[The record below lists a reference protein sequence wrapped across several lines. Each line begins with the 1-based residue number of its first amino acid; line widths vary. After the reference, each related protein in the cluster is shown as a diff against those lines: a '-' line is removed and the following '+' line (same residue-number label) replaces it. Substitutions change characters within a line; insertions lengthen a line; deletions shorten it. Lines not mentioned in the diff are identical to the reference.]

1 MNLLKAAIFLFILNT
16 LSISQT
22 TYIWTGSVN
31 SNFSAAGNWSPV
43 RQVGLVTDI
52 LVFETGTT
60 LNVINVYQVTIGQ
73 LIIRNNTNLT
83 LSPAAGNAKCITV
96 KGLLGEDLVIEQG
109 SSLKISGND
118 PALSLFLGT
127 GATASIS
134 GNFTF
139 QGSISHNI
147 NSADPLSVIF
157 NDGSVFTQNCPGNI
171 FNTSGSS
178 DAIVFKN
185 GSVFKID
192 HSGALSPFG
201 INAPNT
207 KVVFENQSSMIISN
221 IGSFQLSGRSLSNL
235 VVEQGVSL
243 DISESF
249 TSGTTIEDIII
260 KPNAALNISNTNSS
274 YIPKFNIHGDLNIS
288 GEFNFSQ
295 ASTSK
300 LDLRINGS
308 TPQSISGSGQF
319 VIPSNLEMFTIDNDI
334 VLHRN
339 IQINCRYQHSS
350 GNISYNGHYL
360 FTGGK
365 NPSLLNDRAPDSPE
379 ITAKDKNNSVTE
391 NNIPGEFSISQNY
404 PNPFNPSTKINFAV
418 PEVSSVKITV
428 FDITG
433 KEVSSLINKQVE
445 AGSYTVNFDSKDLSS
460 GVYFYIFRANAGSN
474 EIVRSMKMVITK

>member
-1 MNLLKAAIFLFILNT
+1 MNLVKAAVFLFILNT

-60 LNVINVYQVTIGQ
+60 LNVVNVYQVTIGQ

-118 PALSLFLGT
+118 PALSIFLGT

-147 NSADPLSVIF
+147 NSADPLSVNF

-171 FNTSGSS
+171 FNTSGSN
-178 DAIVFKN
+178 DAVVFKN

-192 HSGALSPFG
+192 HDGALSPFG
-201 INAPNT
+201 INAPDT
-207 KVVFENQSSMIISN
+207 KVVFEDQSSMIILR
-221 IGSFQLSGRSLSNL
+221 IGSLQLSGRSLSNL
-235 VVEQGVSL
+235 VLEKGVNL
-243 DISESF
+243 DLSENF
-249 TSGTTIEDIII
+249 TADVTVRDITI
-260 KPNAALNISNTNSS
+260 KSNAALNITNTNGS
-274 YIPKFNIHGDLNIS
+274 YIPKFNIQGNLNVT
-288 GEFNFSQ
+288 GELNFSQ

-300 LDLRINGS
+300 FDLRINGS
-308 TPQSISGSGQF
+308 TPQSISGAGQF
-319 VIPSNLEMFTIDNDI
+319 IIPANLEMFTVDNDI
-334 VLHRN
+334 DLHRN
-339 IQINCRYQHSS
+339 IQIKLQ
-350 GNISYNGHYL
+350 
-360 FTGGK
+360 
-365 NPSLLNDRAPDSPE
+365 
-379 ITAKDKNNSVTE
+379 
-391 NNIPGEFSISQNY
+391 
-404 PNPFNPSTKINFAV
+404 
-418 PEVSSVKITV
+418 VSAFKRQY
-428 FDITG
+428 
-433 KEVSSLINKQVE
+433 KL
-445 AGSYTVNFDSKDLSS
+445 
-460 GVYFYIFRANAGSN
+460 
-474 EIVRSMKMVITK
+474 